1 MELPVIIE
9 KAGIFAW
16 PLLAC
21 SILSLAVILERSYF
35 FFRNQGPG
43 RELIA
48 TIVPML
54 RQNRIKDFEEYCKN
68 TNGPLALICRVYLDT
83 RDISKVQRDEVLFRE
98 GSMAIAQLERRL
110 RALSL
115 VAQVSPL
122 LGLLGTVTGMIQAF
136 QRIQEMGGQINID
149 ALAGGIWEALLT
161 TAIGLT
167 IAIPT
172 MAAHSFFESRI
183 DRTQARMHY
192 VIAYLNE
199 WAGFGSDNM
208 TTGLLDKNRE
218 KQR

>member
-1 MELPVIIE
+1 MELPAIID

-21 SILSLAVILERSYF
+21 SILSLAIILERSYF

-43 RELIA
+43 RTLIN
-48 TIVPML
+48 TLVPLL
-54 RQNRIKDFEEYCKN
+54 RENRIKELEAYCNSAK
-68 TNGPLALICRVYLDT
+68 GPLALVCRVYLHT
-83 RDISKVQRDEVLFRE
+83 RDVTKAQRDEILFRE

-136 QRIQEMGGQINID
+136 QRIQEMGGQINIE

-172 MAAHSFFESRI
+172 MAAHNFFESRI

-199 WAGFGSDNM
+199 WSGIGGDKMAA
-208 TTGLLDKNRE
+208 GLLDDFSE